1 MPIDTGSRI
10 EFSCFFLTILTNGRM
25 NESDELQSGLSL
37 VKQAGQE
44 IIKKRTPEEQEKEL
58 YDKSPY
64 PTHPIYLVYG
74 SSKNSSI

>member
-44 IIKKRTPEEQEKEL
+44 IIKGHQ
-58 YDKSPY
+58 KSKKKSCMIRVLIL
-64 PTHPIYLVYG
+64 PTQFI
-74 SSKNSSI
+74 